1 MDQATIVGYAVGYI
15 VTISVIFLMYLPLLI
30 VLVLLL
36 LSAGAVQLVI
46 LFLKAMTLGIFRS
59 LARMFRSLADRLPRR
74 RGGDE
79 LVPH

>member
-1 MDQATIVGYAVGYI
+1 MDQATIVGYALGYI
-15 VTISVIFLMYLPLLI
+15 VTISVIFLMYLPFLI

-36 LSAGAVQLVI
+36 LSAGAVQLLV
-46 LFLKAMTLGIFRS
+46 LLLKAMTLGIFRGV
-59 LARMFRSLADRLPRR
+59 ARMFRTLAERLPRG

>member
-1 MDQATIVGYAVGYI
+1 VDQATIVGYAVGYI
-15 VTISVIFLMYLPLLI
+15 VAISVVFLMYLPFLI

-46 LFLKAMTLGIFRS
+46 LLLKAMTLGVFRS
-59 LARMFRSLADRLPRR
+59 LATVSRSSPDRLPRG
-74 RGGDE
+74 RGGDG